1 MRLEGDKLM
10 NMMLNQ
16 VHARQRKAETD
27 RRSISDGNLYRIDAV
42 AIPGVRMLAID
53 HASAGDCVD
62 RIGYISAIIAQLETA
77 RAELRE
83 IVVGHAVATGA
94 RKVKGKTFAAS
105 VALDPAAR
113 VSLDTAAIRKDM
125 GDDWCAGYERTAIIP
140 PYIAR
145 VGAL

>member
-1 MRLEGDKLM
+1 M
-10 NMMLNQ
+10 NMMINQ

-27 RRSISDGNLYRIDAV
+27 RRSISDGQRYRIEAV

-62 RIGYISAIIAQLETA
+62 RIGYISAIMSQLEAA
-77 RAELRE
+77 RAELRD
-83 IVVGHAVATGA
+83 IVVGHAAATGA
-94 RKVKGKTFAAS
+94 KKVKGKTFAAS
-105 VALDPAAR
+105 VVLDPAAR
-113 VSLDTAAIRKDM
+113 VSLDTAAIRDDM
-125 GDDWCAGYERTAIIP
+125 GDDWCAPYERTAAVA

>member
-27 RRSISDGNLYRIDAV
+27 RRSISDGQRYSIASV

-105 VALDPAAR
+105 VVLQPAAR
-113 VSLDTAAIRKDM
+113 VSLDTAAIRTDM
-125 GDDWCAGYERTAIIP
+125 GDDWCAPYERTAVIA

>member
-1 MRLEGDKLM
+1 M
-10 NMMLNQ
+10 NMMINQ
-16 VHARQRKAETD
+16 VHARQHKAGTNL
-27 RRSISDGNLYRIDAV
+27 RSVSNGQRYRIEAV

-62 RIGYISAIIAQLETA
+62 RIGYISAIMSQLEAA
-77 RAELRE
+77 RAELRD
-83 IVVGHAVATGA
+83 IVVGHAAATGA
-94 RKVKGKTFAAS
+94 KKVKGKTFAAS
-105 VALDPAAR
+105 VVLDPAAR

-125 GDDWCAGYERTAIIP
+125 GDDWCATYERAAVIA

>member
-27 RRSISDGNLYRIDAV
+27 RRSISDGQRYSIASV

-125 GDDWCAGYERTAIIP
+125 GDDWCAPYERTAVIA